1 MKTPYMGFMF
11 VLLTTITITT
21 TITTTTPHWATKTTI
36 PTTHLWSSSS
46 ISNPSTLSTTPHWAT
61 TTTLTTLL
69 TTFTPGREV
78 YMHLGI

>member
-1 MKTPYMGFMF
+1 MKSSYVGFMF
-11 VLLTTITITT
+11 VILTTIST
-21 TITTTTPHWATKTTI
+21 TIATTTTPHWVTKTTI

-69 TTFTPGREV
+69 TTFTPGKEV